1 MLLNVYLNNTWG
13 VIEMMQKRT
22 KLKSNSFDRGFSA
35 NSKISISHKLNE
47 MSLIYQVIQ

>member
-1 MLLNVYLNNTWG
+1 MLLNAYLNNAWV
-13 VIEMMQKRT
+13 VIEIMQKRA
-22 KLKSNSFDRGFSA
+22 KLKSNSFDLRFSA